1 MSSKVNAA
9 SMQVTTPDDVRNVVL
24 IGNAGSGKTSLF
36 EQLLKARVEGYRGE
50 KEDAERASQL
60 FLASF
65 VTGDTVV
72 NLLDAPGHPDFV
84 GELRAGIRAAD
95 AAIFV
100 VSAAD
105 GLDGA
110 AQALWDECRE
120 ANLPRVIVLT
130 KLDAGHADFD
140 TSVAE
145 LQDVFG
151 EGVRPTHVPTFA
163 GPGQVSGNI
172 GLLSLEEHDYSGGSP
187 VSRTLNAHDD
197 QVETYRGPLIES
209 IIQEAED
216 DGLMDR
222 YLEDDEHLDVD
233 DLLDDLMKAVAT
245 ANLFPV
251 VPVQTGSGVG
261 IEELLRL
268 IEHGFPTPGLHP
280 NPPLTTT
287 SGEVLPQ
294 PHSEPGDPLV
304 AQVIRTTTDP
314 FAGRLSMVRIFS
326 GTLRTDDVVHVSGHR
341 SWVAGAEDDAH
352 PDHDNEERIGLIQGA
367 VGTELKPRQQA
378 IAGEIVLLP
387 KLGTAE
393 TGDTLSAKDRPG
405 VVEAWALP
413 DPLLPLAIRAA
424 TRNDEDKLATALQ
437 RLAVE
442 DSSVRLDRGHGDQLV
457 LWTTGQAHA
466 DLVLGRLVERY
477 QVRVEQEELK
487 IPMRETFT
495 GKADAMGRHVKQS
508 GGHGQYAVCN
518 IEVEP
523 LERGA
528 GFEFVDKV
536 VGGAVPR
543 QFIPSVEKGI
553 RNQLDKGVF
562 AGYPMVDVRVTLY
575 DGKAHSVDSS
585 DMAFQLA
592 GSLAIKEAAAAKG
605 GVVALLE
612 PIDLVTVTVGEE
624 YLGSVMT
631 DLSGR
636 RGRVLGSDSVNRK
649 AIVRALVPQAELS
662 RYAIDLRGIGHG
674 SGTFTREF
682 HGYELLPT
690 QLLDKYA
697 RK

>member
-1 MSSKVNAA
+1 MSSKVNATT
-9 SMQVTTPDDVRNVVL
+9 MQVTSPDEVRNVVL
-24 IGNAGSGKTSLF
+24 IGNAGSGKTTLF
-36 EQLLKARVEGYRGE
+36 EQLLKARVDGYRGE

-84 GELRAGIRAAD
+84 GELRAGIRSAD
-95 AAIFV
+95 AGIFV

-105 GLDGA
+105 GIDGA
-110 AQALWDECRE
+110 AQALWDECRD

-140 TSVAE
+140 TSVEDCQAA
-145 LQDVFG
+145 FG
-151 EGVRPTHVPTFA
+151 EGVRPTHVPTFS
-163 GPGQVSGNI
+163 GPGQVAGNI
-172 GLLSLEEHDYSGGSP
+172 GLLTLEEHDYSGGGRVVNS
-187 VSRTLNAHDD
+187 LNAHDD

-209 IIQEAED
+209 IITEAED

-222 YLEDDEHLDVD
+222 YLEDDEHLDVNY
-233 DLLDDLMKAVAT
+233 LLDDLMKAVAT

-251 VPVQTGSGVG
+251 VPVQTGTGVG
-261 IEELLRL
+261 IEELLAL

-280 NPPLTTT
+280 NPPLHTT

-294 PHSEPGDPLV
+294 PDSDPAGSLV

-326 GTLRTDDVVHVSGHR
+326 GTLHTDDIVHVSGHR
-341 SWVAGAEDDAH
+341 SWIAGEEADGH
-352 PDHDNEERIGLIQGA
+352 PDHDNEERIGLIQGT

-405 VVEAWALP
+405 VVETWPLP

-424 TRNDEDKLATALQ
+424 TRNDEDKLAGALQ

-442 DSSVRLDRGHGDQLV
+442 DSSVRLDRGAGDQLV

-495 GKADAMGRHVKQS
+495 ARASAMGRHVKQS

-523 LERGA
+523 LDRGT

-553 RNQLDKGVF
+553 RNQLERGVF
-562 AGYPMVDVRVTLY
+562 AGFPMVDVRVTLY

-585 DMAFQLA
+585 DMAFQMA
-592 GSLAIKEAAAAKG
+592 GALAIKEAAASKD

-612 PIDLVTVTVGEE
+612 PLDLVTVTVGED
-624 YLGSVMT
+624 YLGAVMT

-636 RGRVLGSDSVNRK
+636 RGQVLGSDAAGHR

-674 SGTFTREF
+674 SGTFSREF
-682 HGYELLPT
+682 HGYELLPAS
-690 QLLDKYA
+690 LLDRFAK
-697 RK
+697 K

>member
-1 MSSKVNAA
+1 MSSKVNATA
-9 SMQVTTPDDVRNVVL
+9 IQLTSPDDVRNVVL

-36 EQLLKARVEGYRGE
+36 EQLLKARVPGYRGE

-65 VTGDTVV
+65 VTGDTIV

-100 VSAAD
+100 ISAAD
-105 GLDGA
+105 GIDGA
-110 AQALWDECRE
+110 ARALWEECRD

-145 LQDVFG
+145 CQELFG
-151 EGVRPTHVPTFA
+151 DGVRPTHVPTFA
-163 GPGQVSGNI
+163 GPGQVVGNI
-172 GLLSLEEHDYSGGSP
+172 GLLTLEEHDYSGGER
-187 VSRTLNAHDD
+187 VVRTLNAHDD
-197 QVETYRGPLIES
+197 QVEIYRGPLIES
-209 IIQEAED
+209 IIAEAED
-216 DGLMDR
+216 EGLMDR
-222 YLEDDEHLDVD
+222 YLEDDEHLDLA
-233 DLLDDLMKAVAT
+233 DLLDDLMTAVAT

-251 VPVQTGSGVG
+251 LPVQTGTGVG
-261 IEELLRL
+261 IEELLAL
-268 IEHGFPTPGLHP
+268 VEHGFPTPGLHP
-280 NPPLTTT
+280 NPALTTT
-287 SGEVLPQ
+287 DGEVLPQ
-294 PHSEPGDPLV
+294 TDSDPASPLV

-314 FAGRLSMVRIFS
+314 FAGRLSMVRVFS
-326 GTLRTDDVVHVSGHR
+326 GTLTTDDIVHVSGHR
-341 SWVAGAEDDAH
+341 SWVLGHDDNAH

-367 VGTELKPRQQA
+367 VGTELNPRQRA

-387 KLGTAE
+387 KLSTAE
-393 TGDTLSAKDRPG
+393 TGDTLSAKERPG
-405 VVEAWALP
+405 VVESWPLP

-424 TRNDEDKLATALQ
+424 TRNDEDKLAGALQ

-442 DSSVRLDRGHGDQLV
+442 DSGVRLDRGAGDQLV

-466 DLVLGRLVERY
+466 DLLLGRLVERY

-495 GKADAMGRHVKQS
+495 AKATALGRHVKQS

-585 DMAFQLA
+585 DMAFQMA
-592 GSLAIKEAAAAKG
+592 GALAIKEAAASDGA
-605 GVVALLE
+605 VALLE
-612 PIDLVTVTVGEE
+612 PLDLVTVTVGDE
-624 YLGSVMT
+624 YLGAVMT

-636 RGRVLGSDSVNRK
+636 RGQLLGSDAVDGK
-649 AIVRALVPQAELS
+649 AVVRALVPQAELA

-682 HGYELLPT
+682 HGYELLPG
-690 QLLDKYA
+690 QLLAKF

>member
-1 MSSKVNAA
+1 
-9 SMQVTTPDDVRNVVL
+9 MQVDSPDGVRNVVL
-24 IGNAGSGKTSLF
+24 IGNAGSGKTTLF
-36 EQLLKARVEGYRGE
+36 EQLLKARVPGYRGE
-50 KEDAERASQL
+50 KEDAERAAQL
-60 FLASF
+60 FVASF
-65 VTGDTVV
+65 ATGDVVV

-100 VSAAD
+100 LSAAD
-105 GLDGA
+105 DIDGA
-110 AQALWDECRE
+110 AQALWEECRE

-140 TSVAE
+140 DSVEQCQA
-145 LQDVFG
+145 VFG
-151 EGVRPTHVPTFA
+151 DGVRPTHVPTYA
-163 GPGQVSGNI
+163 GPGQVVGNI
-172 GLLSLEEHDYSGGSP
+172 GLLSLEEHDYSAGEP

-197 QVETYRGPLIES
+197 QVEAYRGPLIES
-209 IIQEAED
+209 IIAEAED
-216 DGLMDR
+216 EGLMDS
-222 YLEDDEHLDVD
+222 YLEDDEHLSLQ

-251 VPVQTGSGVG
+251 VPVQTGTGVG

-268 IEHGFPTPGLHP
+268 IEHGFPTPGMHP

-287 SGEVLPQ
+287 DGEVLPQ
-294 PHSEPGDPLV
+294 PDSDPSAPLV

-326 GTLRTDDVVHVSGHR
+326 GTLHSDDVVHVSGHR
-341 SWVAGAEDDAH
+341 SWVGREDSAH

-393 TGDTLSAKDRPG
+393 TCDTLSAKDRPG
-405 VVEAWALP
+405 VVEAWPLP

-424 TRNDEDKLATALQ
+424 TRNDEDKLAGALQ

-442 DSSVRLDRGHGDQLV
+442 DSSVRLDRGAGDQLV

-466 DLVLGRLVERY
+466 DLLLGRLVERY
-477 QVRVEQEELK
+477 GVRVEQEELK

-495 GKADAMGRHVKQS
+495 GAATAMGRHVKQS

-523 LERGA
+523 LDRGA

-553 RNQLDKGVF
+553 RNQLEKGVF

-585 DMAFQLA
+585 DMAFQMA
-592 GSLAIKEAAAAKG
+592 GALAIKEAASNDGA
-605 GVVALLE
+605 VALLE
-612 PIDLVTVTVGEE
+612 PLDLVTVTVGEE
-624 YLGSVMT
+624 YLGPVMT

-636 RGRVLGSDSVNRK
+636 RGQLLGSDQVGRK
-649 AIVRALVPQAELS
+649 AVVKALVPQAELA
-662 RYAIDLRGIGHG
+662 RYAIDLRGIAHG
-674 SGTFTREF
+674 SGSFTRDF
-682 HGYELLPT
+682 HGYELLPS
-690 QLLDKYA
+690 QLLAKY

>member
-1 MSSKVNAA
+1 MSSKVNATT
-9 SMQVTTPDDVRNVVL
+9 MQPTSPDDVRNVVL

-36 EQLLKARVEGYRGE
+36 EQLLKARVPGYRGE

-65 VTGDTVV
+65 VTGDTMV

-105 GLDGA
+105 GVDGA
-110 AQALWDECRE
+110 AQSLWQECRE

-140 TSVAE
+140 TAVADC
-145 LQDVFG
+145 QDRFG
-151 EGVRPTHVPTFA
+151 DGVRPTHVPTFA
-163 GPGQVSGNI
+163 GPGQVVGNI
-172 GLLSLEEHDYSGGSP
+172 GLLTLEEHDYSGGNR
-187 VSRTLNAHDD
+187 VVRTLNAHDD

-209 IIQEAED
+209 IIAEAED
-216 DGLMDR
+216 EGLMDR
-222 YLEDDEHLDVD
+222 YLEDDKHLDLA

-251 VPVQTGSGVG
+251 VPVQTGTGVG
-261 IEELLRL
+261 IEELLAL

-280 NPPLTTT
+280 NPSLTTT
-287 SGEVLPQ
+287 DGEVLPQ
-294 PHSEPGDPLV
+294 PDSDPEAPLV

-326 GTLRTDDVVHVSGHR
+326 GTLRTDDIVHVSGHR
-341 SWVAGAEDDAH
+341 SWVSGRDDDSH

-367 VGTELKPRQQA
+367 VGAELKPRPQA

-387 KLGTAE
+387 KLSTAE

-413 DPLLPLAIRAA
+413 EPLLPLAIRAA
-424 TRNDEDKLATALQ
+424 TRNDEDKLAGALQ

-442 DSSVRLDRGHGDQLV
+442 DSSVRVDRGAGDQLV
-457 LWTTGQAHA
+457 VWTTGQAHA
-466 DLVLGRLVERY
+466 DLLLGRLVERY

-495 GKADAMGRHVKQS
+495 RKVSALGRHVKQS

-543 QFIPSVEKGI
+543 QFIPSVEKGV
-553 RNQLDKGVF
+553 RNQLEKGVF

-585 DMAFQLA
+585 DMAFQMA
-592 GSLAIKEAAAAKG
+592 GALAIKEAA
-605 GVVALLE
+605 GVTGAVALLE
-612 PIDLVTVTVGEE
+612 PLDLVTVTIADE
-624 YLGSVMT
+624 YLGPVMT

-636 RGRVLGSDSVNRK
+636 RGQLLGSDAADGRS
-649 AIVRALVPQAELS
+649 IVRALVPQAELA
-662 RYAIDLRGIGHG
+662 RYAIDLRGIAHG

-682 HGYELLPT
+682 HGYEVLPA
-690 QLLDKYA
+690 QMLGKY
-697 RK
+697 KK